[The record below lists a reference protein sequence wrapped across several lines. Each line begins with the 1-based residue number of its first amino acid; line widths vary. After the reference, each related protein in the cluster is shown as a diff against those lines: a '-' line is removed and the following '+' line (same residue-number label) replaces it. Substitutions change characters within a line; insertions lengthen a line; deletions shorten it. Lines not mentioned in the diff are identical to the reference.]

1 MRREGRVS
9 IVDRIKD
16 VVIRGGE
23 NVYCVEVEGVL
34 HDHPDVADAAVLGIP
49 HPVLGEEVAAVVRPR
64 PGVGVTA
71 GALRE
76 HVGGKL
82 AAFKVPARVL
92 FTDGP
97 LPRNATGK
105 LLKNRLRAVVE
116 GAPACG
122 PGDEPLTGG

>member
-9 IVDRIKD
+9 IVDRLKD

-64 PGVGVTA
+64 PGAGVTA

-116 GAPACG
+116 GAPVCG
-122 PGDEPLTGG
+122 PGGEPLTGG

>member
-1 MRREGRVS
+1 M
-9 IVDRIKD
+9 VDRLKD

-34 HDHPDVADAAVLGIP
+34 HDHPDVADAAVLGLP
-49 HPVLGEEVAAVVRPR
+49 HTVLGEEVAAVVRLR
-64 PGVGVTA
+64 AGATVTA

-76 HVGGKL
+76 HVGGRL

-92 FTDGP
+92 FTDDP

-105 LLKNRLRAVVE
+105 LLKPRLRAVVE
-116 GAPACG
+116 AAGPVTGA
-122 PGDEPLTGG
+122 